1 VACHFALVEEM
12 RSVTRVEERC
22 AEQKVAMWTGI
33 NLLHSVESVANH
45 QQAGVGSEASWPQAE
60 VGSGAD
66 CWTE

>member
-1 VACHFALVEEM
+1 M
-12 RSVTRVEERC
+12 TRVEERC